1 LSQQTSHRLH
11 EARVAVIGLG
21 YVGLPLAIELG
32 TKYPT
37 LGFDINTA
45 RIAELDAR
53 RDSTREVDTEEF
65 CRAAQ
70 LSFSS
75 DTRDLQDYNTYIVT
89 VPTPIDANKQPNCG
103 PLVAASRTIG
113 EVIKAGDVVIYE
125 STVYPGATE
134 EVCIPE
140 IEKVSGLQYNV
151 DFFAGYSPERI
162 NPGDKQH
169 RLPGIVKVTSGSTPA
184 VADYVN
190 ELYASIITAGT
201 HRASSIRVA
210 EAAKVIE
217 NTQRD
222 LNVALINELAMIF
235 NRLDIDTEEV
245 LQAAGTKWN
254 FLPFRPGL
262 VGGHCIGV
270 DPYYLTHK
278 AEATGYHPEVILAGR
293 RINDQMGEYIAGRVI
308 KLMTQQ
314 AISIVDARVLVLG
327 LAFKENCPDIRNT
340 KVVDVVTALQDYH
353 VDVDIY
359 DPWVDPEEAQQ
370 EYGVTVLTELEED
383 TYDAIILAVA
393 HDEFREMGVAGVAR
407 FARDPHIVFDVKHV
421 FPADQVQGR
430 L

>member
-1 LSQQTSHRLH
+1 MTHQLS

-37 LGFDINTA
+37 LGFDISNA
-45 RIAELDAR
+45 RIDELNQHQ
-53 RDSTREVDTEEF
+53 DSTLEVDAEDF
-65 CRAAQ
+65 CRARQ
-70 LSFSS
+70 LKFSAS
-75 DTRDLQDYNTYIVT
+75 TKDLADFNTYIVT

-103 PLVAASRTIG
+103 PLIAASRTIG
-113 EVIKAGDVVIYE
+113 EVIKSGDVVIYE

-140 IEKVSGLQYNV
+140 IERVSGLTFNQ

-162 NPGDKQH
+162 NPGDKEH
-169 RLPGIVKVTSGSTPA
+169 RLPSIVKVTSGSTPE
-184 VADYVN
+184 VANYVN
-190 ELYASIITAGT
+190 DLYASIITAGT

-222 LNVALINELAMIF
+222 LNIALVNELAMIF
-235 NRLDIDTEEV
+235 DRLGIDTEEV

-278 AEATGYHPEVILAGR
+278 AQATGYHPEVILAGR
-293 RINDQMGEYIAGRVI
+293 RINDQMGEHIAGRVI
-308 KLMTQQ
+308 KLMAQQ
-314 AISIVDARVLVLG
+314 SISAVGAKVLVLG

-340 KVVDVVTALQDYH
+340 KVVDVIAALEDYH
-353 VDVDIY
+353 VDVDVY
-359 DPWVDPEEAQQ
+359 DPWVDPEEALH
-370 EYGVTVLTELEED
+370 EYGVTMQQDLQED
-383 TYDAIILAVA
+383 TYDAVILAVA
-393 HDEFREMGVAGVAR
+393 HKEFRDMGLTGVAK
-407 FARDPHIVFDVKHV
+407 FARDPHVVFDVKHV
-421 FPADQVQGR
+421 FPAEQVQGR